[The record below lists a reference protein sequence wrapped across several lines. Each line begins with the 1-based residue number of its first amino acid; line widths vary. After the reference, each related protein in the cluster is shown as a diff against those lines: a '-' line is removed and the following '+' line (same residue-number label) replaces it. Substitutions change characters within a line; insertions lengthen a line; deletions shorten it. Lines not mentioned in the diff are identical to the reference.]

1 MGSRDSSEL
10 NFTRKGDRPLAKPSK
25 RIASTDSNSLPS
37 PNSRDIGTLGENLVA
52 EWLQQQGW
60 EILHRQWHCRWGEID
75 IIALGTDEECEIKET
90 QEDSRL
96 RMPKALPPWGGLGG
110 VGGGFP
116 RPNAQFPTLAFV
128 EVKTRRRGNW
138 DADGMLAISAAKQ
151 AKIWR
156 TAEIFLSNH
165 PDLVNHSCRFDVA
178 LVRCEPIK
186 PNTQKILPSTV
197 PNSPLAITASY
208 GVTLQQ
214 YIRSAFSN

>member
-1 MGSRDSSEL
+1 MSGDSSEL
-10 NFTRKGDRPLAKPSK
+10 NFTRKGDRPVAY
-25 RIASTDSNSLPS
+25 TDSNSPSS

-52 EWLQQQGW
+52 EWLQQKGW

-75 IIALGTDEECEIKET
+75 IIALGTDQECEIKAT

-96 RMPKALPPWGGLGG
+96 RT
-110 VGGGFP
+110 
-116 RPNAQFPTLAFV
+116 PNPQSPIPDSPFPTLVFV

-138 DADGMLAISAAKQ
+138 DADGMLAVTAIKQ
-151 AKIWR
+151 AKLWQ

-178 LVRCEPIK
+178 LVRCEPIAQK
-186 PNTQKILPSTV
+186 NHKILPSTAA
-197 PNSPLAITASY
+197 NSQVSLT
-208 GVTLQQ
+208 GNNRFTLQQ

>member
-10 NFTRKGDRPLAKPSK
+10 NFSRKRDRLV
-25 RIASTDSNSLPS
+25 ASTDSHSTPS
-37 PNSRDIGTLGENLVA
+37 PNSRDIGTFGENLVA
-52 EWLQQQGW
+52 EWLQKQGW

-90 QEDSRL
+90 HEDSRFPIPDSPFP
-96 RMPKALPPWGGLGG
+96 MPNSQCPIPDS
-110 VGGGFP
+110 
-116 RPNAQFPTLAFV
+116 RFPTLAFV

-138 DADGMLAISAAKQ
+138 DADGMLAVTVAKQ
-151 AKIWR
+151 AKLWQ

-178 LVRCEPIK
+178 LVRCEPIGQ
-186 PNTQKILPSTV
+186 NSRKILPSTAA
-197 PNSPLAITASY
+197 NSQVSLTSSNRF
-208 GVTLQQ
+208 TLQQ